1 MCSSLSGFGSL
12 FFHPRSLVAFSSL
25 AAASEAAK
33 KAEEEQLEKQ
43 VVYAATSKTKR
54 RVAAKVQDVSSLLGP
69 LE

>member
-1 MCSSLSGFGSL
+1 M
-12 FFHPRSLVAFSSL
+12 AFSSL
-25 AAASEAAK
+25 AAASEAAT

>member
-1 MCSSLSGFGSL
+1 MLLIKRVWKS

-25 AAASEAAK
+25 AASEAAK
-33 KAEEEQLEKQ
+33 KAEEQLEKQ

>member
-25 AAASEAAK
+25 AASEAAE
-33 KAEEEQLEKQ
+33 KAEEQLEKQ